1 MVYITHFHTINAHL
15 LVLISYLISQ
25 YTGMDHWKFLSVF
38 SVGFSIIMK
47 DDCTFNQFWILLW
60 KHHIG
65 GTADVTCI
73 AIHSQLKPAVQYH
86 TQEHC
91 MPKWSSVLWVTGFVK
106 PCILWWLWMKL
117 HRKLSLEYSRS
128 HTLAQISLIVIILFN
143 MLFPWWQNTSRLM
156 QLVLW

>member
-1 MVYITHFHTINAHL
+1 MVHIIHFDTINAHL

-25 YTGMDHWKFLSVF
+25 YTVMDHLKFLSVL
-38 SVGFSIIMK
+38 SVGCSIIMK

-60 KHHIG
+60 MHHIG

-91 MPKWSSVLWVTGFVK
+91 MPIWPSVLWVTGFVK
-106 PCILWWLWMKL
+106 PCILWWLKL
-117 HRKLSLEYSRS
+117 HRKLSLEYSSS
-128 HTLAQISLIVIILFN
+128 HTLAQISLIIIILFN
-143 MLFPWWQNTSRLM
+143 TLFPLWQNTSRLM